1 MKKTQKGTLIY
12 EKGETIIKEG
22 EKDKTIFFLVSGK
35 VGIYKG
41 GKLIGV
47 VDKPNSPL
55 GEISAILGSQRTA
68 SCVALDRCEVVAYR
82 GGIDEIIKKYPK
94 TTKAIIRNLAERVAK
109 STGEL
114 AKMKAELKQN
124 SRNSNLNL
132 QKNAQGEKVEDQQS
146 TSAEGDSLE
155 NESSSSDF
163 SFLAEI
169 SQPDFAKVLKFL
181 TEKELAILV
190 AQGDEKLKERLMHFM
205 SQRRLEAIQ
214 DLINSYSQ
222 GISEVELATLREK
235 LKDIIEVQDE

>member
-41 GKLIGV
+41 GKLVGV

-114 AKMKAELKQN
+114 ARIKAEQNQN

-132 QKNAQGEKVEDQQS
+132 QKNARVEKTENQQS
-146 TSAEGDSLE
+146 VSTEDDSLE
-155 NESSSSDF
+155 NESTSDF

-181 TEKELAILV
+181 TEKELAILI

-222 GISEVELATLREK
+222 GISEVELATLKEK
-235 LKDIIEVQDE
+235 LKDIIEVQEE